1 MYIHFPGDVY
11 ERLKV
16 LSEREEIS
24 IAAFVAKEMA
34 RISKERVTVEYT
46 VKEEESVD
54 MRHFRDQVLRAV
66 ELSGTG
72 SPAGV

>member
-54 MRHFRDQVLRAV
+54 MKHFRDQVLRAV
-66 ELSGTG
+66 ELGKGG

>member
-16 LSEREEIS
+16 LADRDEVSV
-24 IAAFVAKEMA
+24 AAFVAKEMA
-34 RISKERVTVEYT
+34 RISKDRVVVEYT

-54 MRHFRDQVLRAV
+54 MKKFS
-66 ELSGTG
+66 ELHGDSL
-72 SPAGV
+72 